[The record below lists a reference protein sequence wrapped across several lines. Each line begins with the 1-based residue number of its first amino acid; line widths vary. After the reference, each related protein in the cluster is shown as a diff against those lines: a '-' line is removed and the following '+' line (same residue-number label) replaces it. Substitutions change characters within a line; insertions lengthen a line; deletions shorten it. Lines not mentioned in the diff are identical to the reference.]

1 MINLSILLDIL
12 KAQTPY
18 EIIMMMIFKLDQL
31 QEEGQEGLGGG
42 GNNLVIVKHM
52 DAIVVLLASHAKV
65 RFELKLE
72 DVLTPYVVISTSSPS
87 F

>member
-1 MINLSILLDIL
+1 
-12 KAQTPY
+12 
-18 EIIMMMIFKLDQL
+18 MMIFKLDQL
-31 QEEGQEGLGGG
+31 QEEGKEGLGG

-72 DVLTPYVVISTSSPS
+72 DVLTP
-87 F
+87 